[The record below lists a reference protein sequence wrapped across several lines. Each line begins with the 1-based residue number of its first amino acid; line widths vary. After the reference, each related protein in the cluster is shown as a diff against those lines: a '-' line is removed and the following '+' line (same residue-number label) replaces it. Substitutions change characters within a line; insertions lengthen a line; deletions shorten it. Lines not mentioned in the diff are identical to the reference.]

1 MEADFLNSLVS
12 SIALRNLDEVMP
24 QTAPKMMMETSIHKL
39 LFALMRSV
47 MMILGES
54 VTPSLDLNFDPS
66 QMFVYTNVITNSLMP
81 LVYIS
86 AGFALG
92 FSIIY
97 MLKSAFS
104 GRL

>member
-1 MEADFLNSLVS
+1 MSNTLMLMVASTT
-12 SIALRNLDEVMP
+12 AL
-24 QTAPKMMMETSIHKL
+24 
-39 LFALMRSV
+39 
-47 MMILGES
+47 
-54 VTPSLDLNFDPS
+54 SLDFNPAE
-66 QMFVYTNVITNSLMP
+66 MFSYTNVITNSLMP

-97 MLKSAFS
+97 MLKNAFS

>member
-1 MEADFLNSLVS
+1 MFGIVTA
-12 SIALRNLDEVMP
+12 IATKVA
-24 QTAPKMMMETSIHKL
+24 TAAAVVTAKVITVLSGTSASTP
-39 LFALMRSV
+39 AL
-47 MMILGES
+47 E
-54 VTPSLDLNFDPS
+54 LNFDPS
-66 QMFVYTNVITNSLMP
+66 QMFSYTNVITDSLMP

-97 MLKSAFS
+97 MLKNAFS

>member
-1 MEADFLNSLVS
+1 MY
-12 SIALRNLDEVMP
+12 
-24 QTAPKMMMETSIHKL
+24 KL
-39 LFALMRSV
+39 LGA
-47 MMILGES
+47 ILDS
-54 VTPSLDLNFDPS
+54 SPSLSLDFDPTE
-66 QMFVYTNVITNSLMP
+66 MFSYTNVITNSLMP

-97 MLKSAFS
+97 MLKNAFS

>member
-1 MEADFLNSLVS
+1 
-12 SIALRNLDEVMP
+12 
-24 QTAPKMMMETSIHKL
+24 
-39 LFALMRSV
+39 MRSV
-47 MMILGES
+47 TMIFGES
-54 VTPSLDLNFDPS
+54 MTPSLDLNFDPS
-66 QMFVYTNVITNSLMP
+66 QMFEYTNVITNSLMP

>member
-1 MEADFLNSLVS
+1 M
-12 SIALRNLDEVMP
+12 
-24 QTAPKMMMETSIHKL
+24 HKF
-39 LFALMRSV
+39 LFALGTS
-47 MMILGES
+47 ES
-54 VTPSLDLNFDPS
+54 GTLALNFDPT
-66 QMFVYTNVITNSLMP
+66 QMFEYTNVITNSLMP

>member
-1 MEADFLNSLVS
+1 MYRLIYSTMAVGEASGS
-12 SIALRNLDEVMP
+12 
-24 QTAPKMMMETSIHKL
+24 APTL
-39 LFALMRSV
+39 A
-47 MMILGES
+47 
-54 VTPSLDLNFDPS
+54 LNFDPS
-66 QMFVYTNVITNSLMP
+66 QMFSYTNVITNSLMP

>member
-1 MEADFLNSLVS
+1 MIHNLIQTVALNVLEGGTSTS
-12 SIALRNLDEVMP
+12 TAALE
-24 QTAPKMMMETSIHKL
+24 
-39 LFALMRSV
+39 
-47 MMILGES
+47 
-54 VTPSLDLNFDPS
+54 LNFDPS
-66 QMFVYTNVITNSLMP
+66 QMFSYTNVITDSLMP

-97 MLKSAFS
+97 MLKNAFS